1 MSKGQNKILDTLLT
15 NGPKSIQD
23 LLYDTGLSISF
34 IRLQLKYLESA
45 GQVEKVDQRVPHI
58 YRIPPENPIIKR
70 QKLIEE
76 YKTDLLGPDRT
87 DRFVVWLNKFPKS
100 EWIEMVPNLEALA
113 VAITR
118 LDEEG
123 QLIDTLEDTA

>member
-45 GQVEKVDQRVPHI
+45 GQVEKVDQRIPHI

-70 QKLIEE
+70 QKLVED
-76 YKTDLLGPDRT
+76 YKRDLPTQENPDR
-87 DRFVVWLNKFPKS
+87 FMVFLSKFPKS
-100 EWIEMVPNLEALA
+100 QWIDMVPNFEALA